1 MLCLVF
7 LRHPV
12 IKKSVAVSEAVNSE
26 ILGVFL
32 CWPVCVLFLR
42 QSLTV
47 LFLCRQTVIR
57 LYWCFRASYGR
68 DNVFH
73 FCAGNSHRN
82 LTQKLFTVLPRW
94 PLQRLNF
101 VFMSTPSQRLSP
113 DIVTVLWDFWEN
125 SEPEQPQSLSPV
137 KFAACSVELPQPPVF
152 PKSPICAV
160 NLDIPEP
167 QLIPAACGFFAA
179 WAWAWGSCVVWAWAR
194 GYHVAW
200 GCGFLWSSPAICQA
214 IDGNSLL
221 WLATWQATRV
231 FFLSLLS
238 SFSVQS
244 MWWSPLASINVTQG
258 PLFKPH

>member
-1 MLCLVF
+1 MFCICELANNQRKFSVSGTDNNVCLVF

-12 IKKSVAVSEAVNSE
+12 IKTSTAVSEAVNSE

-32 CWPVCVLFLR
+32 CWPVR
-42 QSLTV
+42 V

-57 LYWCFRASYGR
+57 LYWCFRGR

-73 FCAGNSHRN
+73 FWAGTSHRN
-82 LTQKLFTVLPRW
+82 CLLCSRDD
-94 PLQRLNF
+94 
-101 VFMSTPSQRLSP
+101 PSRDWILCSWAHHLRDYPQ
-113 DIVTVLWDFWEN
+113 ILW
-125 SEPEQPQSLSPV
+125 L
-137 KFAACSVELPQPPVF
+137 
-152 PKSPICAV
+152 
-160 NLDIPEP
+160 
-167 QLIPAACGFFAA
+167 
-179 WAWAWGSCVVWAWAR
+179 
-194 GYHVAW
+194 Y
-200 GCGFLWSSPAICQA
+200 CGFLWSSPAICQA

-258 PLFKPH
+258 PNFKPH